1 MKHTLSLV
9 LALALMLS
17 LFAGTAA
24 HAEEPVTLTVAVEA
38 NALIDDYQNNYF
50 TQYLEEKFGVK
61 LQMEVWSEP
70 TTKLSVL
77 VNSNSKLPDII
88 CIQLDDATTY
98 KYGAYGAFRQL
109 DAYYED
115 PELASNYMA
124 LTEQYPGR
132 NYKELVDAA
141 AVSPDGHK
149 YNIPLV
155 GMYFPNEIKFGLWI
169 NQEWLKELNLENP
182 KTPEE
187 FKEML
192 KAFVSNDMNHNGKAD
207 EIGMTSSTA
216 WGSNAAAVILS
227 FFCDANPDYNYFSV
241 KDKKIYP
248 QFMTEDF
255 KTGLKYLRS
264 LVEEGLLDPAAFTQS
279 DTQLKALLNNDEGI
293 AIVGV
298 LQAYNTGKFNN
309 PIPIP
314 TGYRVEADHP
324 IAKQYDIVAYPKASE
339 TQGNMI
345 YTKPNGVPQWFV
357 TKDCAYPELAFKIG
371 DLGFDPYTQLSS
383 RHGFEGVNWTRDPE
397 VLKGIYAATIDG
409 ERLET
414 KWYVTQDPDPITQHF
429 TWRQKFPGVFPYEFN
444 FYRGWVTDPDKT
456 ITMSNVFNKFYHDF
470 YDDNGNL
477 KIETIGKLKYTETE
491 NEELTLIKTAV
502 DTYVKECITAFATGN
517 MDVDRD
523 WESYIGQLKAMDVE
537 RYTAIMQASFD
548 RDNK

>member
-9 LALALMLS
+9 LALALLLS
-17 LFAGTAA
+17 LFTGVVA
-24 HAEEPVTLTVAVEA
+24 HAEEPITLTVAVEA

-70 TTKLSVL
+70 ATKLSVL

-98 KYGAYGAFRQL
+98 KYGAYGTFQQL

-115 PELASNYMA
+115 PELAPNYMA

-141 AVSPDGHK
+141 AISPDGHK
-149 YNIPLV
+149 YNMPLV
-155 GMYFPNEIKFGLWI
+155 GMYFPNEIKYGLWI
-169 NQEWLKELNLENP
+169 NQEWLKELNMENP

-192 KAFVSNDMNHNGKAD
+192 KAFVSNDLNHNGKAD

-216 WGSNAAAVILS
+216 WAGNAAAVILS

-241 KDKKIYP
+241 KNQTIYP

-264 LVEEGLLDPAAFTQS
+264 LVEEGLMDPSAFTQS
-279 DTQLKALLNNDEGI
+279 DTQLKALLNNDEEL

-298 LQAYNTGKFNN
+298 LQMYNTGKFNS

-324 IAKQYDIVAYPKASE
+324 IAKQYDIVDYPKASE

-345 YTKPNGVPQWFV
+345 YTKPYGIPQWFV

-371 DLGFDPYTQLSS
+371 DLGFDPYTQLCS
-383 RHGFEGVNWTRDPE
+383 RHGFEGVNWTQDPE
-397 VLKGIYAATIDG
+397 ELKGIYAATIDG

-429 TWRQKFPGVFPYEFN
+429 TWRQRFPGVFPYEFN

-456 ITMSNVFNKFYHDF
+456 ITMANVFNKFYHDF
-470 YDDNGNL
+470 YDENGDL
-477 KIETIGKLKYTETE
+477 KIETIGKLKFTEAE
-491 NEELTLIKTAV
+491 NEELTLIKTAI
-502 DTYVKECITAFATGN
+502 DTYVNECITAFATGN

-523 WESYIGQLKAMDVE
+523 WESYIEQLKAMDVD

>member
-38 NALIDDYQNNYF
+38 NALIDDYQ
-50 TQYLEEKFGVK
+50 
-61 LQMEVWSEP
+61 
-70 TTKLSVL
+70 
-77 VNSNSKLPDII
+77 
-88 CIQLDDATTY
+88 
-98 KYGAYGAFRQL
+98 
-109 DAYYED
+109 
-115 PELASNYMA
+115 
-124 LTEQYPGR
+124 
-132 NYKELVDAA
+132 
-141 AVSPDGHK
+141 
-149 YNIPLV
+149 
-155 GMYFPNEIKFGLWI
+155 
-169 NQEWLKELNLENP
+169 
-182 KTPEE
+182 
-187 FKEML
+187 
-192 KAFVSNDMNHNGKAD
+192 
-207 EIGMTSSTA
+207 
-216 WGSNAAAVILS
+216 
-227 FFCDANPDYNYFSV
+227 
-241 KDKKIYP
+241 
-248 QFMTEDF
+248 
-255 KTGLKYLRS
+255 
-264 LVEEGLLDPAAFTQS
+264 
-279 DTQLKALLNNDEGI
+279 
-293 AIVGV
+293 
-298 LQAYNTGKFNN
+298 
-309 PIPIP
+309 
-314 TGYRVEADHP
+314 
-324 IAKQYDIVAYPKASE
+324 KASE

-470 YDDNGNL
+470 YDENGNL